1 MRPPIAQHAPPI
13 RKPAAAA
20 MRAYQA
26 KPLTTSSRPLA
37 PGALDLSGLMLTCAI
52 TRATG
57 LIASAARS
65 WSCCSF
71 FIGPPLRLLCDRA
84 TRPASLLRRVDVEAV
99 RDRGG
104 EFEIGLARRRR
115 ELLDRGLRAGLE
127 HGVPRDAHDCR
138 DPLGEQLLDSVEVQ
152 LALRAHL
159 VDDRHSIGDEIRVSV
174 LAQP

>member
-13 RKPAAAA
+13 RNPPAAAI
-20 MRAYQA
+20 RAYQA

-52 TRATG
+52 TSATG

-71 FIGPPLRLLCDRA
+71 FMGPPMRFTARSSDA
-84 TRPASLLRRVDVEAV
+84 GGSPARCVDVEAV
-99 RDRGG
+99 RDCGG

-115 ELLDRGLRAGLE
+115 ELLDRGLRASLE
-127 HGVPRDAHDCR
+127 DRVPRDAHDCG
-138 DPLGEQLLDSVEVQ
+138 DPLGEQLLDAVEVQ
-152 LALRAHL
+152 LAL
-159 VDDRHSIGDEIRVSV
+159 
-174 LAQP
+174 